1 MRNIETIVSKQ
12 FIAALIANLSAIG
25 ITENNI
31 ECILLEGSA
40 LYLENP
46 NDLDFKVI
54 VKFINPKAEL
64 GRSFDIVCGDG
75 ETRKVE
81 CTFYTFKKWGK
92 QPATRKLIYYV
103 TESPD
108 MITVYGN
115 DAKFVRHD
123 ILTNRELARK
133 VLLNYD
139 KSLFNYVE
147 ENKKQGYQPMLPKRL
162 WNFLLFAYKLKNNSH
177 EVTNAQLETIQ
188 DAHDLKLELEDY
200 RSLFNEITALLG

>member
-1 MRNIETIVSKQ
+1 MQNIRTIVNSQ
-12 FIAALIANLSAIG
+12 FVAILIANLNAVG
-25 ITENNI
+25 ITSNNI
-31 ECILLEGSA
+31 ECILLEGSS
-40 LYLENP
+40 LYLEECG
-46 NDLDFKVI
+46 DIDFKVI
-54 VKFINPKAEL
+54 VKHYNPKAETL
-64 GRSFDIVCGDG
+64 RSFSINGY
-75 ETRKVE
+75 TVE
-81 CTFYTFKKWGK
+81 CTFYTFKDWAKVASYK
-92 QPATRKLIYYV
+92 KLIYFV

-108 MITVYGN
+108 MITVFGN

-147 ENKKQGYQPMLPKRL
+147 ENKKQGWQPMLPKRL